1 MVCFV
6 FSVSDKALI
15 ATLISPAFYQPPSNE
30 PMGRI
35 ERFGHIVLLHFLP
48 LIVHVPCGILCH
60 WFAKDSIGFG
70 PLDSNT
76 LIYGLIGSFVG
87 GPVVYAI
94 LAIPYYGVSKSARP
108 KFAKIFQHCYRFC
121 EKILERSSVVEDLLY
136 FVNFMLLNILFF

>member
-1 MVCFV
+1 
-6 FSVSDKALI
+6 
-15 ATLISPAFYQPPSNE
+15 
-30 PMGRI
+30 MGRI

-121 EKILERSSVVEDLLY
+121 EKFLERSSVPKK
-136 FVNFMLLNILFF
+136 NLNRKIFEKNEK